1 MSIFVLDKFELEENR
16 GEERRA
22 KESRGEHR
30 IAGWA
35 GESRGEQRRE
45 TESRGEHSRE
55 SRGWQKG
62 QRIGAEQ
69 RR

>member
-16 GEERRA
+16 CEERRA

-30 IAGWA
+30 IV
-35 GESRGEQRRE
+35 GEVGEGRGEQGLE
-45 TESRGEHSRE
+45 TE
-55 SRGWQKG
+55 
-62 QRIGAEQ
+62 